1 MNSDI
6 KSINDRIQALLV
18 ARAKLQKPCPH
29 TGRAAYEA
37 RQLQLAEIEA
47 EIAELKQQLA
57 EAQASA
63 VAGAIGKGA

>member
-1 MNSDI
+1 MNDEI
-6 KSINDRIQALLV
+6 KSLNDKIQGLQV
-18 ARAKLQKPCPH
+18 ARAKLLKPCPH

-37 RQLQLAEIEA
+37 RQLQISEIEA

-57 EAQASA
+57 EAQGKA